1 VNKLTELEIYKFIQ
15 NNDGIEIDWRS
26 EKHLYMWIPFYNLKE
41 FTDLLG
47 YDYLCEG
54 GEAVSLQHDCVCVDI
69 LDICE
74 CFDIEPTNILPKE
87 D

>member
-1 VNKLTELEIYKFIQ
+1 MTELKLYKFIKD
-15 NNDGIEIDWRS
+15 NEIEIDWRT
-26 EKHLYMWIPFYNLKE
+26 EKHLYIWIPFYHLEE
-41 FTDLLG
+41 FTKLLG

-54 GEAVSLQHDCVCVDI
+54 GEEVSLQHDCVCVDI

-74 CFDIEPTNILPKE
+74 CFDIEPTNIFPKE